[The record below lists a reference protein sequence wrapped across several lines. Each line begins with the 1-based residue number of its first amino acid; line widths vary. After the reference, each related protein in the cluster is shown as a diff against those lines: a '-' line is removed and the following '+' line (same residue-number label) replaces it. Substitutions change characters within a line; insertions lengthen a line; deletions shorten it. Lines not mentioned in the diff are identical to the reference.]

1 MKHVISVQIVIMKA
15 EDSVAFKKHVEYS
28 HAAENTCNFCEFK
41 HSMLNRVNLHM
52 AEKYDEKN
60 IQCDSCDFTS
70 PTKRAMNSH
79 VFRKHSKCCKL
90 LKCEKCDYTSVNLC
104 DV

>member
-1 MKHVISVQIVIMKA
+1 
-15 EDSVAFKKHVEYS
+15 
-28 HAAENTCNFCEFK
+28 
-41 HSMLNRVNLHM
+41 M

-79 VFRKHSKCCKL
+79 VFRKHTCKL
-90 LKCEKCDYTSVNLC
+90 LKCDYTSVNSYDFMRHFLALH
-104 DV
+104 DDAM

>member
-1 MKHVISVQIVIMKA
+1 
-15 EDSVAFKKHVEYS
+15 
-28 HAAENTCNFCEFK
+28 
-41 HSMLNRVNLHM
+41 MLNRVNLHM

-79 VFRKHSKCCKL
+79 VFRKHSKCSKL
-90 LKCEKCDYTSVNLC
+90 LKCEKCDYTSVNSC
-104 DV
+104 DVKRHFLALHDDAMTM